1 MSSGRSRHVP
11 VLDAD
16 SVPQD
21 HPEFAFDAEH
31 LGIRD
36 DLDGLIAVGG
46 QFSTPWLQAAYRR
59 GVFPWFIQNG
69 KPFWFCPPVRCVLQP
84 RQLYINRTLRK
95 FLRHHRYRIWIN
107 RDRAGTVRNC
117 AQHRHDDRGTWI
129 SAPYIELYPKQP
141 NFISFEVY
149 NENDQMAGGLY
160 GLVTGGIFC
169 GESQFSIES
178 NTSKLAMTA
187 LCSWC
192 IEHSVSFIDC
202 QLPNEY
208 LESMGAQQMTRAE
221 YLGRI
226 QKIYSVIPQPEHIFA
241 TSEYFL
247 SREFSGRQDDSPRS

>member
-1 MSSGRSRHVP
+1 
-11 VLDAD
+11 
-16 SVPQD
+16 
-21 HPEFAFDAEH
+21 
-31 LGIRD
+31 
-36 DLDGLIAVGG
+36 
-46 QFSTPWLQAAYRR
+46 
-59 GVFPWFIQNG
+59 
-69 KPFWFCPPVRCVLQP
+69 
-84 RQLYINRTLRK
+84 
-95 FLRHHRYRIWIN
+95 
-107 RDRAGTVRNC
+107 
-117 AQHRHDDRGTWI
+117 
-129 SAPYIELYPKQP
+129 
-141 NFISFEVY
+141 
-149 NENDQMAGGLY
+149 MAGGLY

-192 IEHSVSFIDC
+192 IEHSVS
-202 QLPNEY
+202 PNEY

>member
-59 GVFPWFIQNG
+59 GVFPWFIQDG

-129 SAPYIELYPKQP
+129 SAPYIEL
-141 NFISFEVY
+141 S
-149 NENDQMAGGLY
+149 D
-160 GLVTGGIFC
+160 
-169 GESQFSIES
+169 
-178 NTSKLAMTA
+178 
-187 LCSWC
+187 
-192 IEHSVSFIDC
+192 
-202 QLPNEY
+202 
-208 LESMGAQQMTRAE
+208 
-221 YLGRI
+221 GRRT
-226 QKIYSVIPQPEHIFA
+226 V
-241 TSEYFL
+241 
-247 SREFSGRQDDSPRS
+247 RSCYRRDLLR